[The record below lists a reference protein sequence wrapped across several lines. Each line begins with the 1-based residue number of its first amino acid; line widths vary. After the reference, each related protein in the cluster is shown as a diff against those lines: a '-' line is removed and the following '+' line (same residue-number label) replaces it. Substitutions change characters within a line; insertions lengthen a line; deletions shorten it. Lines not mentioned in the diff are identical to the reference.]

1 MAEKKRT
8 TSKNTLHVDAP
19 RSFLNKLGEMHTAER
34 ELTIALP
41 LIVKAAKSKDLKALL
56 QLHLKETKGH
66 LKALDDVA
74 KNLDQDLPTKGCK
87 PMTKLV
93 AEGVKVIGKRLVS
106 SEQDADIIA
115 VGRKIEQFEVTSY
128 KELCATAKEHGY
140 SHEFALLTSILNQ
153 EIIAYELLGQL
164 AEGQGPIN
172 KLIEKIS
179 LKKAGATSTDLAGG
193 RARKQAGKR

>member
-1 MAEKKRT
+1 
-8 TSKNTLHVDAP
+8 
-19 RSFLNKLGEMHTAER
+19 MHTAER
-34 ELTIALP
+34 ELTLALP

-106 SEQDADIIA
+106 SDQDAAIIA
-115 VGRKIEQFEVTSY
+115 VGQKIEQFEISSY

-140 SHEFALLTSILNQ
+140 THEFALLTSILNQ
-153 EIIAYELLGQL
+153 EILANILLGEL
-164 AEGQGPIN
+164 GEGKGPLN
-172 KLIEKIS
+172 KLIEKVS
-179 LKKAGATSTDLAGG
+179 LKQAGATSTKLAGG
-193 RARKQAGKR
+193 RARNPAGKR